1 MGIGTG
7 MRGKDLR
14 VFCMVARQYGVYI
27 LVRHT
32 NDASLGYIG
41 KPGYYP
47 KPATIKA
54 KTADVDPP
62 PYRHGAGAGSQTV
75 QHRIAGLVPHPGFQ
89 PKVFAGAKMDKAFSC
104 WADTLDVLHGAG
116 VNIPATS
123 PDTWAAWG
131 KEHVSARSG
140 WRWRIDVNPMSQHFG
155 CLQIARDAVGWSYLH
170 GDYDLKDVIVLG
182 RESDNQ
188 RLEGKVQGAKNYTP
202 LLPGREFE
210 TIRKALNDGIGADM
224 FEEMKFAYFKHR
236 DAGGS
241 LWPDSFTRFL
251 WKGNTLLERNFGAR
265 FGRIEAGYQADL
277 TICSYD
283 SPTPL
288 VAQNLGGHLAF
299 GMNAASVDSVMVNG
313 QMVYQN
319 RAFPFD
325 VAPIYAQARKV
336 AAQLWRRMD
345 ALP

>member
-224 FEEMKFAYFKHR
+224 VQHGAEAQFAWHGDEAITVVFPSSPQLEFKVLGNAEAVQRWYMDLNREVIAKKGKDYIGDKSRWFWFGDH
-236 DAGGS
+236 GS
-241 LWPDSFTRFL
+241 LFL
-251 WKGNTLLERNFGAR
+251 PGTDR
-265 FGRIEAGYQADL
+265 
-277 TICSYD
+277 
-283 SPTPL
+283 
-288 VAQNLGGHLAF
+288 
-299 GMNAASVDSVMVNG
+299 SV
-313 QMVYQN
+313 
-319 RAFPFD
+319 
-325 VAPIYAQARKV
+325 
-336 AAQLWRRMD
+336 
-345 ALP
+345 